1 MIKATYKQMLILF
14 KKKKKIGTSVN
25 YINIFRL
32 QGL

>member
-1 MIKATYKQMLILF
+1 MIKATYKQTLILF
-14 KKKKKIGTSVN
+14 KKKKKIEMSTN